1 MLSYDNK
8 SRIQEI
14 AKKYSVDKLYLFG
27 SGIRSD
33 RQPNDIDLAVEG
45 IDDRLFFKF
54 YGELILN
61 LPKPVDVISLK
72 EKSMF
77 NNIIKIKGVLI
88 YERIE

>member
-14 AKKYSVDKLYLFG
+14 AKKYNVNKVYLFG
-27 SGIRSD
+27 SGIKSVRE
-33 RQPNDIDLAVEG
+33 PNDIDLAVEG
-45 IDDRLFFKF
+45 IDDHLFFKF
-54 YGELILN
+54 YGELILK
-61 LPKPVDVISLK
+61 LSKPVDVINLK

-77 NNIIKIKGVLI
+77 NNIIKTKGVLI

>member
-14 AKKYSVDKLYLFG
+14 AIKYNVNKIYLFG
-27 SGIRSD
+27 SCIRSF
-33 RQPNDIDLAVEG
+33 REPNDIDLAVEG
-45 IDDRLFFKF
+45 IEDRLFFKF

-61 LPKPVDVISLK
+61 LSKPVDVINLK

-77 NNIIKIKGVLI
+77 NNIIKTKGVLI